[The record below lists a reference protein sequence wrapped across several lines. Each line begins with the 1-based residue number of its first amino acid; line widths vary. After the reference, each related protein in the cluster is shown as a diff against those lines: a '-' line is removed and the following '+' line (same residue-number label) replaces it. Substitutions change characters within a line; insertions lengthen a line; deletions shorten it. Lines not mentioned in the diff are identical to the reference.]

1 MKKTYITPSTDVFNI
16 NAQLMIAGSPEPEVT
31 VNNKGSVKASDVE
44 VKRNDYNAWNEN
56 WSK

>member
-1 MKKTYITPSTDVFNI
+1 MKKTYITPSTDVLNI
-16 NAQLMIAGSPEPEVT
+16 NAQLMIAASEPKVT
-31 VNNKGSVKASDVE
+31 VDNEGSVNASDVE

>member
-31 VNNKGSVKASDVE
+31 VNNEGSVNASDVE
-44 VKRNDYNAWNEN
+44 VKRGDYNVWNEN